1 MTVPG
6 SQVSLKK
13 AGLFRSGGVSCYV
26 LGLGLLTLPLSI
38 AGAQERDAGSGE
50 NSAMMAPERGAVP
63 SEEEVALP
71 APAADGSDRLSS
83 TPVDESEFGLDLD
96 ESMDIGVAWPDMEGA
111 LPDIALPAPD
121 MPDEEGAGEAA
132 GSLASGTGRQ
142 EEMPAAAGD
151 EANGVVSA
159 DGGASAD
166 SGADPDNGASATA
179 EVELATPE
187 GNAAAE
193 LAAMTD
199 DGAERRYR
207 VQLDGLDEVEDSQ
220 FRERFNA
227 LSSLKAEDGKPANLA
242 QINRRMQLDVD
253 LIDRILRAKGY
264 YGAIIRPSVT
274 APQAGDGDKLNV
286 IFSIRPG
293 TRYTLATILLPGLA
307 IAERQAPQLQTAFPI
322 AVGDPVDADKIVA
335 AQTSLATALGEHGF
349 PFANVE
355 EPQLTIDHETRKGDL
370 EIVVRAGGYRRFGGI
385 QLDGET
391 NRIFTA
397 KHLMRIA
404 RFDRDDVYQVSDV
417 EDLRRAIVATGLAS
431 SVEVKPVDA
440 GDGEHAD
447 IAVSVAPAP
456 MRTVAGEIGYGTG
469 EGYRLEASWQHR
481 NFFPPEGA
489 VTARGLLGT
498 KEQAIGVAYRR
509 NNFWRRD
516 NILSAAFSFRHQE
529 YDAYQAKTISLT
541 AGLER
546 QSNLLYQKKWAWSV
560 GTELLASRERDY
572 FGKSLRLVNRDY
584 LIAALPVSVI
594 YDASDDLLDPTRGFR
609 LGARVSPEVAWQ
621 GNSAYTYARTQVDG
635 SIYWPMSDKVVI
647 ASRARLGSILGG
659 VDSDRI
665 APSRRFYAGGGASVR
680 GYAYQ
685 AIGPRDPDNDPVGGK
700 SLAEFSLEARIRM
713 GVFGVVPFV
722 DAGNISTGFL
732 PKMGNIR
739 YGAGLGLRYYST
751 FGPIRIDVGTPI
763 NRQAGDSRITVY
775 VSLGQAF

>member
-1 MTVPG
+1 MTAPG
-6 SQVSLKK
+6 LRFPLKK
-13 AGLFRSGGVSCYV
+13 AGLFRSGGVGGYI
-26 LGLGLLTLPLSI
+26 LGFSLLTLPFSV
-38 AGAQERDAGSGE
+38 ARAQERNVGGGENAAMVAPEQAPVQSGE
-50 NSAMMAPERGAVP
+50 EATPPP
-63 SEEEVALP
+63 STASGP
-71 APAADGSDRLSS
+71 DMLSS
-83 TPVDESEFGLDLD
+83 APVDESEFGLDLD
-96 ESMDIGVAWPDMEGA
+96 ESMDIGVAWPDMDGA

-121 MPDEEGAGEAA
+121 VSGKEDVGEEAD
-132 GSLASGTGRQ
+132 SLASGNDRQ
-142 EEMPAAAGD
+142 EGTSPATGD
-151 EANGVVSA
+151 GVTGVVSA
-159 DGGASAD
+159 DGG
-166 SGADPDNGASATA
+166 SGPDNASATA
-179 EVELATPE
+179 EAESTTPDS
-187 GNAAAE
+187 NAAAE

-220 FRERFNA
+220 FRERFNT

-242 QINRRMQLDVD
+242 QINRRMQLDAD

-286 IFSIRPG
+286 TFSIRPG
-293 TRYTLATILLPGLA
+293 IRYTLATILLPGLA
-307 IAERQAPQLQTAFPI
+307 IAERQAPQLQSAFPI
-322 AVGDPVDADKIVA
+322 AVGDPIDADKIVA
-335 AQTSLATALGEHGF
+335 AQTSLAAALGENGF

-355 EPQLTIDHETRKGDL
+355 EPQLTVDHETRKGDL
-370 EIVVRAGGYRRFGGI
+370 EVVVRAGGYRRFGGI

-391 NRIFTA
+391 SRIFTA

-516 NILSAAFSFRHQE
+516 NILSAAFSFRHQD

-546 QSNLLYQKKWAWSV
+546 QSNLLYQKKWVWSV

-584 LIAALPVSVI
+584 LIAALPVSLT

-621 GNSAYTYARTQVDG
+621 GGSAYTYARTQVDG
-635 SIYWPMSDKVVI
+635 SVYLPVSDKVVV

-685 AIGPRDPDNDPVGGK
+685 AIGPRDADNDPVGGK

-713 GVFGVVPFV
+713 GVFGVVPFL

-732 PKMGNIR
+732 PKMSDIR

-751 FGPIRIDVGTPI
+751 FGPIRIDVGTPV
-763 NRQAGDSRITVY
+763 NRQAGDSRVTVY